1 MKGRI
6 LRAAQRAKQIE
17 TRVFTEKDM
26 RGLTKAEKEF
36 IRDNDYKG
44 VISQFMNGR
53 AQLLYMFIAK
63 QRNGRKALY
72 AITKRQSIRPNG
84 RDFCP
89 AGLNY
94 WYWLTFDAKHTGFS
108 SSFYE
113 CRFCDNMDIDQVII
127 HA

>member
-17 TRVFTEKDM
+17 DRKFTEKDL

-36 IRDNDYKG
+36 VRENDYKG
-44 VISQFMNGR
+44 VTTSVMNGR
-53 AQLLYMFIAK
+53 KQLLYMFVAK

-84 RDFCP
+84 KDFCS

-94 WYWLTFDAKHTGFS
+94 WYWLTFDAKHAGFS

-113 CRFCDNMDIDQVII
+113 CRFCNTEVEKVII

>member
-6 LRAAQRAKQIE
+6 LRAAQRAKQTE
-17 TRVFTEKDM
+17 ARKFT
-26 RGLTKAEKEF
+26 EKEF

-94 WYWLTFDAKHTGFS
+94 WYWLTFDAKHTGFLAPS
-108 SSFYE
+108 MNAGFA
-113 CRFCDNMDIDQVII
+113 RIWR
-127 HA
+127 